1 MPERLQSRAGVF
13 AGVNELQRVRACAPR
28 ALPVS
33 AHALFPTRE
42 ARGFSR
48 TGGCASAAK
57 ARGFTLIEILAVIM
71 LIALVLTVVSVSVGS
86 GLSGARVSA
95 AGRELVAA
103 MRHTRGQAI
112 VKRESQVFSI
122 DLERRRYTA
131 PGRREIEL
139 PKDMEIRVLTAREE
153 LIGDGTAGIRFFPD
167 GSSTGGRVTLL
178 MGEREWIIEVQWL
191 TGEVVLFQP
200 GRDPG

>member
-1 MPERLQSRAGVF
+1 MSGPFPASILQHRPARIVTP
-13 AGVNELQRVRACAPR
+13 RCAPAPR
-28 ALPVS
+28 VTLRSWRRSGV
-33 AHALFPTRE
+33 
-42 ARGFSR
+42 AR
-48 TGGCASAAK
+48 T
-57 ARGFTLIEILAVIM
+57 RGFTLIEIIAVIM
-71 LIALVLTVVSVSVGS
+71 LIALILTVVSVSVGS

-122 DLERRRYTA
+122 DLENRRYTA
-131 PGRREIEL
+131 PGRKETEL

-153 LIGDGTAGIRFFPD
+153 LIDDGTAGIRFFPD

-200 GRDPG
+200 GSGSG